1 MTSYKCIP
9 ARGSVSTVNHREVG
23 YPKVA
28 GFEDCD
34 HSLLIFRK
42 FGWLHLRSLLSLQ
55 DELAEFEKTMRRLDK
70 LEFAD
75 GDPKN
80 LISRRRDD
88 QQPDSA
94 RQELAAKMK
103 KKLVEYDELLLRVQK
118 IQAMKRPSSRAQ
130 LTLFNLIRNTE
141 SLVAD
146 EAEFIRYSPDLAAL
160 VPDDEHGLFN
170 NFLEDAFNFV
180 SQKLTKAFFRSKE
193 QAQQTG
199 DEELLLVDYKRMDIL
214 LRIILTVLASSLLL
228 IPVSILFELQPSKPS
243 EVRRNSNYQIL
254 TIFLFTLVFAASI
267 TIFTRARRQEV
278 FQATAAYCAVLVIFL
293 GNTSNVVAA
302 SNGLLNQTSS

>member
-1 MTSYKCIP
+1 MTRLI
-9 ARGSVSTVNHREVG
+9 
-23 YPKVA
+23 
-28 GFEDCD
+28 D
-34 HSLLIFRK
+34 HM
-42 FGWLHLRSLLSLQ
+42 Q
-55 DELAEFEKTMRRLDK
+55 
-70 LEFAD
+70 
-75 GDPKN
+75 
-80 LISRRRDD
+80 
-88 QQPDSA
+88 
-94 RQELAAKMK
+94 
-103 KKLVEYDELLLRVQK
+103 
-118 IQAMKRPSSRAQ
+118 
-130 LTLFNLIRNTE
+130 
-141 SLVAD
+141 
-146 EAEFIRYSPDLAAL
+146 
-160 VPDDEHGLFN
+160 
-170 NFLEDAFNFV
+170 
-180 SQKLTKAFFRSKE
+180 AFFRSKE

-278 FQATAAYCAVLVIFL
+278 FQATAAYSAVLVIFL